1 MGLFEQFPY
10 TNFHEMN
17 LDWVVRITKQLIQ
30 EYTQLN
36 QNVTDLTQAYKEIKA
51 YVEEVLSDDGL
62 RQYIETTLD
71 RMLADG
77 ELENI
82 LAGLVVAYTN
92 VRQLGII
99 PDSGDVTEQLISA
112 FNNCDMLYFPPG
124 TYTISNTLTLHS
136 GMKILGA
143 GAIINNTA
151 ASRSGIHTIVG
162 VDVNNIEIN
171 GLCITG
177 GDNGIII
184 NGYQRYEDNRDEDTY
199 NYNVV
204 IKNLRLTTG
213 RFAIHIANVTN
224 FIIDNV
230 QILNDPD
237 SLNTDGVH
245 ITSCTHGTVSNVNG
259 VTGDDFLVVM
269 CSEATET
276 GYQTFGTAGN
286 ITFNNCSCTNSHR
299 GFSTISVDTDILGI
313 NLKDCDFQVTTN
325 GAIESRTLSGQTASY
340 RLYINIDNC
349 TCTGST
355 TSTTLINMQTNSIN
369 AVFNNCQFSHANDN
383 PLLSFATGRLKM
395 INCEFGNNNN
405 DKAFTINLVGTNTA
419 IFIGCWFNQRRYSRI
434 SNTDTVWFI
443 GCRLSTN
450 ASSYFLSAI
459 KTNSKIKFVSC
470 NTNQSL
476 VSLDGVVNNIY
487 VTDTEGGQYIVVGTA
502 QSSVCNVY
510 GNSSMG
516 VCGSNLV
523 DAVVP
528 RDFTLLMAFN
538 PSTPVANTQYT
549 YRSGTIQQIKLV
561 SEGTL
566 KTVQTD

>member
-71 RMLADG
+71 RMLENG

-82 LAGLVVAYTN
+82 LEGLVVAYTN
-92 VRQLGII
+92 VRQLGIF

-112 FNNCDMLYFPPG
+112 FNNYDMLYFPSG
-124 TYTISNTLTLHS
+124 TYTISNTLTLRS

-162 VDVNNIEIN
+162 IDVNNIEIN

-204 IKNLRLTTG
+204 LKNLRLTTG

-230 QILNDPD
+230 QILNDPN

-245 ITSCTHGTVSNVNG
+245 ITSCTHGTISNVNG

-276 GYQTFGTAGN
+276 GYKTFGTAGN

-313 NLKDCDFQVTTN
+313 NLKDCSFQVTTN

-340 RLYINIDNC
+340 RL
-349 TCTGST
+349 
-355 TSTTLINMQTNSIN
+355 
-369 AVFNNCQFSHANDN
+369 
-383 PLLSFATGRLKM
+383 
-395 INCEFGNNNN
+395 
-405 DKAFTINLVGTNTA
+405 
-419 IFIGCWFNQRRYSRI
+419 
-434 SNTDTVWFI
+434 
-443 GCRLSTN
+443 
-450 ASSYFLSAI
+450 
-459 KTNSKIKFVSC
+459 
-470 NTNQSL
+470 
-476 VSLDGVVNNIY
+476 
-487 VTDTEGGQYIVVGTA
+487 
-502 QSSVCNVY
+502 
-510 GNSSMG
+510 
-516 VCGSNLV
+516 
-523 DAVVP
+523 
-528 RDFTLLMAFN
+528 
-538 PSTPVANTQYT
+538 
-549 YRSGTIQQIKLV
+549 
-561 SEGTL
+561 
-566 KTVQTD
+566 

>member
-112 FNNCDMLYFPPG
+112 FNNYDMLYFPPG

-162 VDVNNIEIN
+162 VNVNNIEIN

-199 NYNVV
+199 NYNVA

-299 GFSTISVDTDILGI
+299 GFSTISVDTDILSI

-349 TCTGST
+349 TCTSST

-383 PLLSFATGRLKM
+383 PLLSFANGRLKM

-405 DKAFTINLVGTNTA
+405 DSAFTINLVGTNTA
-419 IFIGCWFNQRRYSRI
+419 KFIGCWFNQRRYSRI

-443 GCRLSTN
+443 GCNLNTN

-459 KTNSKIKFVSC
+459 NTNKKIKFVSC
-470 NTNQSL
+470 NTNKSL

-487 VTDTEGGQYIVVGTA
+487 VTDTEGGQYIVVGSV
-502 QSSVCNVY
+502 QKSVCNVY

-528 RDFTLLMAFN
+528 RSFTLLMAFN